1 MNPELLQMKGM
12 LAENKKRFR
21 TLDTEAS
28 GTILIIRSQL
38 NPYEEITSLDT
49 DKVLVLSHRLN
60 KIVQEMKELKEKIKK
75 LEQELEQQKT
85 IF

>member
-1 MNPELLQMKGM
+1 MNLEHLEI
-12 LAENKKRFR
+12 LAESKKRFR
-21 TLDTEAS
+21 TLNTEAS

-60 KIVQEMKELKEKIKK
+60 KIVEEMKELKEKIKK
-75 LEQELEQQKT
+75 LEQELE
-85 IF
+85 

>member
-1 MNPELLQMKGM
+1 MNPERLQLKGM
-12 LAENKKRFR
+12 LAESKKRFR
-21 TLDTEAS
+21 ALDTEAS

-60 KIVQEMKELKEKIKK
+60 KIVEEMKELKEKIKK
-75 LEQELEQQKT
+75 LEQELE
-85 IF
+85 

>member
-1 MNPELLQMKGM
+1 MNLERLGI
-12 LAENKKRFR
+12 LAESKKRFR

-60 KIVQEMKELKEKIKK
+60 KIVQEMKELKEEIKK
-75 LEQELEQQKT
+75 LEQELE
-85 IF
+85 

>member
-1 MNPELLQMKGM
+1 MNPERLQMQGM
-12 LAENKKRFR
+12 LAESKKRFR

-75 LEQELEQQKT
+75 LEQELE
-85 IF
+85 

>member
-1 MNPELLQMKGM
+1 MNPERLQMKGM
-12 LAENKKRFR
+12 LAESKKRFR
-21 TLDTEAS
+21 TLDMEAS

-60 KIVQEMKELKEKIKK
+60 KIVEEMKELKEKIKK
-75 LEQELEQQKT
+75 LEQELE
-85 IF
+85 

>member
-1 MNPELLQMKGM
+1 MNPERLQMKGM
-12 LAENKKRFR
+12 LAESKKRVR

-75 LEQELEQQKT
+75 LEQELE
-85 IF
+85 